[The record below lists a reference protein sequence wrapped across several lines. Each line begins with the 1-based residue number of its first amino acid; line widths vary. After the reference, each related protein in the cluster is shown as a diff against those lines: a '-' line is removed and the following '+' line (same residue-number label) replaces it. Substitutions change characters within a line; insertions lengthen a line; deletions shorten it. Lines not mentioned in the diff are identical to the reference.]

1 MAHILIKKL
10 NIIDSSVNL
19 INASISNIYSKNYI
33 DSNIYYKSYIDS
45 SFSQVYTKTQ
55 VDSSLVNYYNKSYID
70 SSYNY
75 IYSRTGS
82 DISLNNYYSKN
93 YIDSS
98 LSQVY
103 TKTQIDSSFVNYYNK
118 SYIDASYS
126 SLNNNISL
134 VNQSLSNI
142 YTKSYIDSSFSQ
154 VYTKTQVDSS
164 FANYYTKSY
173 IDSSLSQVYTKTQV
187 DSSFANYYN
196 KSYMDASFANVYTK
210 AEANSRFTLS
220 NLLLDSQYDETLDIS
235 INNIRVNM
243 DASFSEIKNYINTNF
258 YNNNYVDASFVRK
271 TYFDSSMNSYYSKNY
286 IDSSF
291 SQVYTKTQVDTSL
304 NNYATKVYLD
314 SSLNSNYSLK
324 TYLDTSLNNYATK
337 TYVDSSLNSNYVL
350 KSYVDSSF
358 SQVYT
363 KAQVDTSLNNYAT
376 KVYLDSSLNSNYT
389 LKTYLDTSLNNYALK
404 SYVDGSLNSNYA
416 LKTYVDSSLNSNYA
430 LKTYVDTSINNIKT
444 KMQSAMN
451 YAQTKGSIVTVS
463 NANLSNSTVVSVSI
477 TTTGSPVLVMVSGDA
492 NPLSAGGW
500 VVMNLFRDGTTAIG
514 NSVNAEGSAA
524 NENNP
529 YLLQAIDAPPAG
541 TYTYSMK
548 TVGGSSA
555 SGVGFGEGAGP
566 VITAIELAG
575 TTGPAANDALI
586 QNGIIIS
593 ATTTA
598 PTTGTR
604 GIDKI
609 EYQYL
614 ANRIRLTYRLSYA
627 AGTAGTG
634 EYLINLPTGIK
645 FNTTYDP
652 TYTGGAW
659 NTIASFGQYLI
670 PVSGGNINSSLW
682 PLQSYIVPYDN
693 NGAGGTGRFRVITT
707 TQTNTYGF
715 AFWASSTHYPISA
728 EGSWVVTFDI
738 WA

>member
-10 NIIDSSVNL
+10 NIIDSSLNL
-19 INASISNIYSKNYI
+19 INTSISNIYNKNYI
-33 DSNIYYKSYIDS
+33 DSNIYNKSYIDS
-45 SFSQVYTKTQ
+45 SFSNVYTKNQ
-55 VDSSLVNYYNKSYID
+55 VDNSLTNYYNKSYID

-82 DISLNNYYSKN
+82 DISLNNYYSRS

-98 LSQVY
+98 FSQVY
-103 TKTQIDSSFVNYYNK
+103 TKTQIDNQLINYYNK

-126 SLNNNISL
+126 SLNNNISS

-142 YTKSYIDSSFSQ
+142 YSKSYIDSSFSQ

-164 FANYYTKSY
+164 FANYYNKLY
-173 IDSSLSQVYTKTQV
+173 IDSSFAQVYTKNQV

-196 KSYMDASFANVYTK
+196 RSYIDTSFSQVYTK
-210 AEANSRFTLS
+210 AESNSRFTLS

-258 YNNNYVDASFVRK
+258 YNNNYVDSSFVRK
-271 TYFDSSMNSYYSKNY
+271 TYFDSSINSYYTKNY

-291 SQVYTKTQVDTSL
+291 SQIYTKTQVDTSL
-304 NNYATKVYLD
+304 NNYATKIYMD
-314 SSLNSNYSLK
+314 SSLNNYSTK

-337 TYVDSSLNSNYVL
+337 TYIDSSLNSNYVL

-363 KAQVDTSLNNYAT
+363 RTQVDTSLNNYAT
-376 KVYLDSSLNSNYT
+376 KQYLDSSLNTNYT
-389 LKTYLDTSLNNYALK
+389 LKSYLDSSLNNYALK
-404 SYVDGSLNSNYA
+404 SYVDSSLNSNYA

-430 LKTYVDTSINNIKT
+430 LKTYVDSSINNIKT

-463 NANLSNSTVVSVSI
+463 NANLSNSTVVSVTI

-500 VVMNLFRDGTTAIG
+500 VVMNLYRDGTTAVG
-514 NSVNAEGSAA
+514 NSVQAEGSAA

-529 YLLQAIDAPPAG
+529 FLIQAIDSPVAG

-548 TVGGSSA
+548 TAGGSSS
-555 SGVGFGEGAGP
+555 SGFQFGEGAGP

-586 QNGIIIS
+586 QNGIVIS

-604 GIDKI
+604 GVDKI

-614 ANRIRLTYRLSYA
+614 ANRIRLTYRLGYA

-645 FNTTYDP
+645 FNTNYDP
-652 TYTGGAW
+652 TYTGAPW
-659 NTIASFGQYLI
+659 STIASFGQYLI
-670 PVSGGNINSSLW
+670 PMNGGNINAAQW
-682 PLQSYIVPYDN
+682 PLQSFIVPYDN
-693 NGAGGTGRFRVITT
+693 NGSGGTGRFRVITT
-707 TQTNTYGF
+707 NNTSGGF
-715 AFWASSTHYPISA
+715 SFWASNSHFPISS
-728 EGSWVVTFDI
+728 EGSWTATFDI
-738 WA
+738 WV